1 MNRDALSDQ
10 PRVLVVGAGLAGL
23 RCAEMLQRSGVGVE
37 LHEATER
44 IGGRCW
50 SAYGLAE
57 GVVAEHGGELIAPD
71 HRHVAALADELG
83 LQLEDRMA
91 ATPQELRSGAIVFE
105 GRRVGPGEG
114 TAEMARVLAM
124 LAEEAERIG
133 DLRPGRAGENAR
145 RLDDQTVS
153 QWIDKHVEGGTRS
166 LAGRMI
172 QTSIEF
178 AYGMP
183 ANRLSGATL
192 PFEFGMDP
200 GFGRDSAEVGPDGR
214 GDGFRSLGEAV
225 AGAVLQRHVH
235 GGNDLLVQ
243 GLAERL
249 EDDTIVL
256 GSALTA
262 LRTDGAGVLG
272 RFADAS
278 EVRADAGVLA
288 IALPALRDVDLGDA
302 HLSEPRR
309 SAIGQLSAMGQNTK
323 LLIGLDSSL
332 SELPTWPGFLGDLA
346 EPPIAMWD
354 TASGQA
360 GPGSVLTVFTAG
372 PVFSASEA
380 HAEPS
385 RAVIDD
391 ALGRIEELVPG
402 VREHFNGRAWLDS
415 WPHDPWTRGSYLGFG
430 PGQFTRYWGILGAAE
445 DRIHLA
451 GEHTS
456 TFGQG
461 YLDGAIESGERAAR
475 DVLYDFRLELQE
487 PSKHK

>member
-10 PRVLVVGAGLAGL
+10 PHVLVVGAGLAGL

-50 SAYGLAE
+50 SAHGLAE

-91 ATPQELRSGAIVFE
+91 ATSPDRRSGAIVFE

-114 TAEMARVLAM
+114 TAELARVLGM

-133 DLRPGRAGENAR
+133 DLRPGRAGEDAR
-145 RLDDQTVS
+145 RLDEQTVI
-153 QWIDKHVEGGTRS
+153 QWIDAHVEGGTGS

-172 QTSIEF
+172 QTAIEL

-183 ANRLSGATL
+183 ADRLSGVTL
-192 PFEFGMDP
+192 AFEFGMDP
-200 GFGRDSAEVGPDGR
+200 GFGRDSAERGPDGR
-214 GDGFRSLGEAV
+214 GDGFRTLGEAV
-225 AGAVLQRHVH
+225 AGAVLQRHVQ

-243 GLAERL
+243 GLALRL
-249 EDDTIVL
+249 DDDTIVL

-262 LRTDGAGVLG
+262 LRTGEAGVLG
-272 RFADAS
+272 RFAEAS
-278 EVRADAGVLA
+278 EVRADAAVLA
-288 IALPALRDVDLGDA
+288 IPLPTLREVDLEDA
-302 HLSEPRR
+302 YLSEPRR
-309 SAIGQLSAMGQNTK
+309 GAIRELSAMGRNTK

-346 EPPIAMWD
+346 DPPLAIWD
-354 TASGQA
+354 TASGQV

-372 PVFSASEA
+372 AVYSASEA

-391 ALGRIEELVPG
+391 ALGRIEGLVPG

-415 WPHDPWTRGSYLGFG
+415 WPHDPWTRSSYLGFG

-451 GEHTS
+451 GEHTA
-456 TFGQG
+456 TFSQG

-475 DVLYDFRLELQE
+475 DVLHDFRIELQE
-487 PSKHK
+487 PSTLE